1 MASKKSLQA
10 TLSEYA
16 KAIFLALL
24 LALFIRSCVVQAFK
38 IPSGSML
45 DTLLIGDHLLVTK
58 FSYDFKVPLTEWR
71 LPLSEPTREDVIVFL
86 YGHEPPTLST
96 DPKRWLKCGLSMLGE
111 QAESCPRA
119 FIKRIVGLPGEQ
131 VEVRD
136 KQILINGQI
145 LEETYVQHRDPR
157 RMIRP
162 RDNFGPVIIPEDSYF
177 VLGDNRDE
185 SLDSRFL
192 GFVTRAQIKGR
203 AWRIY
208 WSWEQER
215 GPRWERL
222 GQTID

>member
-10 TLSEYA
+10 TLGEYA

-58 FSYDFKVPLTEWR
+58 FSYDLKVPLTEWR

-86 YGHEPPTLST
+86 YGHELPTLST
-96 DPKRWLKCGLSMLGE
+96 DPKRWLKCGLSMFGE
-111 QAESCPRA
+111 QDESCPRA

-136 KQILINGQI
+136 KHILINGQI
-145 LEETYVQHRDPR
+145 LEEPYVQHRDPR

-192 GFVTRAQIKGR
+192 GFVTRDQIKGR

-215 GPRWERL
+215 GLRWERL